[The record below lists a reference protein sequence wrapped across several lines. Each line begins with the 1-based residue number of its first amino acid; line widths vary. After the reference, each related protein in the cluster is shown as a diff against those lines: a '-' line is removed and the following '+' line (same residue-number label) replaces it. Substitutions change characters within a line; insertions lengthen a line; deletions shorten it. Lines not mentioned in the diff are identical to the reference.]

1 MCIQNTLQQHILDI
15 TSDGKDVA
23 DFFYAAMHGLN
34 PNAKFHHQ
42 MEAAKHLSK
51 LGLDTALSLT
61 TAEDPASAN
70 ADVSQSPL
78 SPRERVRVR
87 AKDPSPSTEEGQDGG
102 EQGTNPLHPVHPVN
116 SAPVTDLDIIN
127 YKVARLIREET
138 NDGYIIAEFLSRVM
152 HGAAGQGKPISEA
165 DRMAAAR
172 ELMNRGLGRF
182 GDKPDRRISN
192 TQEDRE
198 LIHSGLAR
206 YIRERT
212 DGGLEPAYF
221 LLEVASGRDE
231 VFTMHQRVTAARELI
246 RRGWDTN
253 YDRIKPEDI
262 AAYYERQEAR
272 EPTGYDNRLQEW
284 REKERAAQESQD
296 GSHED
301 EPQLEAGLF
310 AHLSFDEIDRYEAMS
325 AEEQAEF
332 VEQQRQYRASHQSAA
347 AQHNTPSPS
356 TGAQKPPLPQGEGW
370 GEGIQKPPS
379 PLTAEGRDGGED
391 SIRPEPRPELAEGP
405 VEPPAASPVRPEPVE
420 GLVEGHAQ
428 QNTHSPST
436 EAQKPPLPQGEG
448 WGEGIQKPPSPLT
461 GEGRDGGEDSIAPEP
476 RPELAEGPVEP
487 PAASPVRP
495 EPVEGLVEGHA
506 QQNTPSPSTGAQK
519 PPLPQGEG
527 WGEGIQKPP
536 SPLTGE
542 GRDGGENPVRPE
554 PRPEHSRSD
563 EGEDPETTYWN
574 TPLQDDALSKSTPH
588 PVRSATQTHI
598 RSP

>member
-23 DFFYAAMHGLN
+23 DFFYTTMHGLN
-34 PNAKFHHQ
+34 PNARFHHQ

-87 AKDPSPSTEEGQDGG
+87 AKAPSPSTGEGWDGG
-102 EQGTNPLHPVHPVN
+102 ENHIDTPSPSTAEHYLPLPLGEGRGEGENPPHPVHPVN
-116 SAPVTDLDIIN
+116 SAPVTDSDIIN

-138 NDGYIIAEFLSRVM
+138 NDGYLIAEFLSRVM

-165 DRMAAAR
+165 DRIRAAT

-182 GDKPDRRISN
+182 GDKPARRISN

-212 DGGLEPAYF
+212 DHGLEPAYF

-231 VFTMHQRVTAARELI
+231 GFTMHQRVTAARELI

-253 YDRIKPEDI
+253 YDRITPDDI

-284 REKERAAQESQD
+284 REKECAAQEEQQKARENEA
-296 GSHED
+296 HED

-332 VEQQRQYRASHQSAA
+332 VQQQRQYRASRQSAA
-347 AQHNTPSPS
+347 AQHNTPSLS
-356 TGAQKPPLPQGEGW
+356 TGAQRPPLPE
-370 GEGIQKPPS
+370 
-379 PLTAEGRDGGED
+379 
-391 SIRPEPRPELAEGP
+391 
-405 VEPPAASPVRPEPVE
+405 
-420 GLVEGHAQ
+420 
-428 QNTHSPST
+428 
-436 EAQKPPLPQGEG
+436 
-448 WGEGIQKPPSPLT
+448 
-461 GEGRDGGEDSIAPEP
+461 
-476 RPELAEGPVEP
+476 
-487 PAASPVRP
+487 
-495 EPVEGLVEGHA
+495 
-506 QQNTPSPSTGAQK
+506 
-519 PPLPQGEG
+519 GEG

-554 PRPEHSRSD
+554 HSRSD
-563 EGEDPETTYWN
+563 DGENPENIDRYTL
-574 TPLQDDALSKSTPH
+574 LQDDTLSTSTPN
-588 PVRSATQTHI
+588 PVKSQTRI

>member
-1 MCIQNTLQQHILDI
+1 MCIQNTLQQHILDL
-15 TSDGKDVA
+15 TNDGKDVA
-23 DFFYAAMHGLN
+23 DFFYATMHGLN
-34 PNAKFHHQ
+34 PNARFHHQ

-87 AKDPSPSTEEGQDGG
+87 AKDPSPLTGEGRACPEHSRRDGG
-102 EQGTNPLHPVHPVN
+102 EDHIDTPSPSTAEHYLPLPLGEGRGEGENPPHPVHPVK
-116 SAPVTDLDIIN
+116 SAPVTNSDIIN

-138 NDGYIIAEFLSRVM
+138 NDGYLIAEFLSRVM
-152 HGAAGQGKPISEA
+152 HGAAGQGRPISEA
-165 DRMAAAR
+165 DRIRAAT

-182 GDKPDRRISN
+182 GDKPDRRISS
-192 TQEDRE
+192 TQDDRE

-206 YIRERT
+206 YIREYT

-231 VFTMHQRVTAARELI
+231 GFTMHQRVTAARELI

-253 YDRIKPEDI
+253 YDRITPDDI

-272 EPTGYDNRLQEW
+272 EPTSYDNRLQEW
-284 REKERAAQESQD
+284 REKERAAQDAQD
-296 GSHED
+296 GSPED
-301 EPQLEAGLF
+301 QPQLEAGLF

-325 AEEQAEF
+325 AEEQADF
-332 VEQQRQYRASHQSAA
+332 VEQQRQYRANRQPAA

-356 TGAQKPPLPQGEGW
+356 TG
-370 GEGIQKPPS
+370 
-379 PLTAEGRDGGED
+379 
-391 SIRPEPRPELAEGP
+391 
-405 VEPPAASPVRPEPVE
+405 
-420 GLVEGHAQ
+420 
-428 QNTHSPST
+428 
-436 EAQKPPLPQGEG
+436 AQKPPLPQGEG

-476 RPELAEGPVEP
+476 RPEHSRSDESED
-487 PAASPVRP
+487 RID
-495 EPVEGLVEGHA
+495 
-506 QQNTPSPSTGAQK
+506 TPSPSTGEGWDGGEDSIRPA
-519 PPLPQGEG
+519 PSPEHSRSDESEDRIDTPSPSTGEG
-527 WGEGIQKPP
+527 WDGGEDSIRPAPRSEHSRRDESEDRIDTP
-536 SPLTGE
+536 SPSTGE
-542 GRDGGENPVRPE
+542 GRDGGEDSIRPA
-554 PRPEHSRSD
+554 PSPEHSRSD
-563 EGEDPETTYWN
+563 DGENPETTYWN
-574 TPLQDDALSKSTPH
+574 NLPQDDTLSKSTPH

>member
-23 DFFYAAMHGLN
+23 DFFYATMHGLN
-34 PNAKFHHQ
+34 PNARFHHQ

-51 LGLDTALSLT
+51 LALDTALSLT

-78 SPRERVRVR
+78 SLGERVRVR
-87 AKDPSPSTEEGQDGG
+87 AKAPSPSTGEGRDGG
-102 EQGTNPLHPVHPVN
+102 EDHIDTPSPSSQLVVPAQAGIHRGGAESEDRIDTPSPSTAEHYLPLPLGEGRGEGENPTHPVHPVN

-138 NDGYIIAEFLSRVM
+138 NDGYLIAEFLSRVM
-152 HGAAGQGKPISEA
+152 HGAAGQGRPISEA
-165 DRMAAAR
+165 DRIRAAT

-182 GDKPDRRISN
+182 GDKPDRRISS

-231 VFTMHQRVTAARELI
+231 GFTMHQRVTAARELI

-253 YDRIKPEDI
+253 YDRITPDDI

-284 REKERAAQESQD
+284 REKERAAQEEQQKARENEA
-296 GSHED
+296 HED
-301 EPQLEAGLF
+301 EPPLEAGLF

-332 VEQQRQYRASHQSAA
+332 VEQQRQYRASRQSAA

-379 PLTAEGRDGGED
+379 PLT
-391 SIRPEPRPELAEGP
+391 
-405 VEPPAASPVRPEPVE
+405 
-420 GLVEGHAQ
+420 
-428 QNTHSPST
+428 
-436 EAQKPPLPQGEG
+436 GEG
-448 WGEGIQKPPSPLT
+448 W
-461 GEGRDGGEDSIAPEP
+461 DGGEDSIAPEP

-495 EPVEGLVEGHA
+495 EPVEGPVEGHV
-506 QQNTPSPSTGAQK
+506 QQDSPSPSTGAQK

-536 SPLTGE
+536 TPLTGE
-542 GRDGGENPVRPE
+542 GWDGGEDSIAPE

-563 EGEDPETTYWN
+563 EGENPETIDRYT
-574 TPLQDDALSKSTPH
+574 LSTSTPH
-588 PVRSATQTHI
+588 PVKSTSQTHI
-598 RSP
+598 RGP

>member
-23 DFFYAAMHGLN
+23 DFFCATMHGQN
-34 PNAKFHHQ
+34 PNARFHHQ

-87 AKDPSPSTEEGQDGG
+87 AKDPSPSTGEGQDGG
-102 EQGTNPLHPVHPVN
+102 EQGTNPTHPVHPVN
-116 SAPVTDLDIIN
+116 SAPVTDSDIIN

-138 NDGYIIAEFLSRVM
+138 NDGYLIAEFLSRVM
-152 HGAAGQGKPISEA
+152 HGAAGQGRPISEA
-165 DRMAAAR
+165 DRMRAAT

-231 VFTMHQRVTAARELI
+231 GFTMHQRVTAARELI

-253 YDRIKPEDI
+253 YDRITPEDI

-284 REKERAAQESQD
+284 REKERAAQEEQQKARENEA
-296 GSHED
+296 HED
-301 EPQLEAGLF
+301 EPPLEAGLF

-325 AEEQAEF
+325 AEEQADF
-332 VEQQRQYRASHQSAA
+332 IEQQRQYRATRQSAA
-347 AQHNTPSPS
+347 AQHNTLLSPS

-370 GEGIQKPPS
+370 GEGVQKPPS
-379 PLTAEGRDGGED
+379 P
-391 SIRPEPRPELAEGP
+391 
-405 VEPPAASPVRPEPVE
+405 
-420 GLVEGHAQ
+420 
-428 QNTHSPST
+428 ST
-436 EAQKPPLPQGEG
+436 GEG
-448 WGEGIQKPPSPLT
+448 WD
-461 GEGRDGGEDSIAPEP
+461 GR
-476 RPELAEGPVEP
+476 
-487 PAASPVRP
+487 
-495 EPVEGLVEGHA
+495 
-506 QQNTPSPSTGAQK
+506 
-519 PPLPQGEG
+519 
-527 WGEGIQKPP
+527 
-536 SPLTGE
+536 
-542 GRDGGENPVRPE
+542 ENHE
-554 PRPEHSRSD
+554 NIS
-563 EGEDPETTYWN
+563 WN
-574 TPLQDDALSKSTPH
+574 TQVQDILAPSQTPH
-588 PVRSATQTHI
+588 PVSSESLPRI